1 MAQCRPEHFST
12 TGGTFP
18 AWPKYWSKIEDVFPT
33 SPPKT
38 SLTLRLDADMA
49 AWFRGQGR
57 GYQARMN
64 AVLRAYMLARKTK
77 LQCQG

>member
-1 MAQCRPEHFST
+1 M
-12 TGGTFP
+12 
-18 AWPKYWSKIEDVFPT
+18 FPT